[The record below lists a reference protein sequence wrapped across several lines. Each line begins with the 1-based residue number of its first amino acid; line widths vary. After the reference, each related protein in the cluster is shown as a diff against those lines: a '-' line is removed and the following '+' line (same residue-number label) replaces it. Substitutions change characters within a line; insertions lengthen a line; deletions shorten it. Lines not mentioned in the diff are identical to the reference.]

1 MPAHAPIEQSVIHPE
16 ILTEERRNFSI
27 QALIIITLFGV
38 AVAVMDY
45 LNGQYV
51 FASFDCIISALSL
64 FALYRG
70 YRIRNS
76 PLPQKFCTALLVGMY
91 FFGSL
96 VMLPSQQEKVVWA
109 SMYPFVF
116 FYLTG
121 LRAGLRLS
129 ALGALFMPISY
140 SIFPLFSEAQRISP
154 YSLSQ
159 VLGAFLFSTFLA
171 YKYEEIRTRQEI
183 LLRHSAECDPLT
195 GLLNRRGFAVSSR
208 STIQHAL
215 RTKQEFAIALI
226 DIDDFKRVND
236 TQGHEAGDRVLK
248 EVAELLQRHTR
259 STDLIVRW
267 GGEEFLLLLAYSNLE
282 GARTVAENIRAA
294 ISNHNF
300 TTGRHTASFGL
311 VAHDWNEPLEKTINR
326 ADQAMYNAKL
336 NGKNRVELFLPQPA

>member
-1 MPAHAPIEQSVIHPE
+1 MPPHAQFEQSVIHPE

-38 AVAVMDY
+38 VIGAMDY

-70 YRIRNS
+70 YRVRNS
-76 PLPQKFCTALLVGMY
+76 PLPQKFCAALLVGMY
-91 FFGSL
+91 FLGSL
-96 VMLPSQQEKVVWA
+96 VMLPSQQGKLVWA
-109 SMYPFVF
+109 SLYPFVF

-121 LRAGLRLS
+121 LHTGLRIS
-129 ALGALFMPISY
+129 ALGALFMPVSY
-140 SIFPLFSEAQRISP
+140 SIFPLFSEAQRISL
-154 YSLSQ
+154 YNLSQ

-183 LLRHSAECDPLT
+183 MLRHSAECDPLT
-195 GLLNRRGFAVSSR
+195 GLLNRRGFSISSR

-215 RTKQEFAIALI
+215 RTQQEFAIALI

-248 EVAELLQRHTR
+248 EIAELLQQHTR
-259 STDLIVRW
+259 GTDLVARW
-267 GGEEFLLLLAYSNLE
+267 GGEEFLLLLAHSNLE
-282 GARTVAENIRAA
+282 GAHTVTEKIRAV

-300 TTGRHTASFGL
+300 TTGKHTASFGL
-311 VAHDWNEPLEKTINR
+311 AAHDWNEPLETTIKR
-326 ADQAMYNAKL
+326 ADQAMYHAKL
-336 NGKNRVELFLPQPA
+336 NGKNRIELFIPQPA